1 MWIKAIDIVLDRL
14 VVQGAELHTVAAISG
29 SAQQH
34 GSLYWSDHGIET
46 LENLDADK
54 FLHTQLDDSAFT
66 ITKTPIWMDGSTE
79 SQCNEMETAIGGRE
93 QMVQYSGSRCYP
105 RFTGPQIR
113 KIYQTNFDA
122 YENTV
127 RISLVSSF
135 LASIFIGKIAP
146 IDLSDGSGMNL
157 LDINTKTWS
166 DECLNA
172 CAPNLQE
179 KLGAPTSTSKIIGT
193 IGTFFI
199 QRYSFKAQCK
209 VAAFTGDN
217 PSALAGM
224 LIGEN
229 WLAMSLGT
237 SDTIMMGLKEPTKM
251 AEGHVLVHPTDD
263 NMYMGLLW

>member
-14 VVQGAELHTVAAISG
+14 VVQGAELHTVVAISG

-34 GSLYWSDHGIET
+34 GSLYWSAAGIET

-54 FLHTQLDDSAFT
+54 FLHTQLNDSAFT
-66 ITKTPIWMDGSTE
+66 IIKTPIWMDGSTE
-79 SQCNEMETAIGGRE
+79 QQCNEMEETVGGRE
-93 QMVQYSGSRCYP
+93 KMVQYTGSKCYG

-113 KIYQTNFDA
+113 KIYQTNLES
-122 YENTV
+122 YERTI

-146 IDLSDGSGMNL
+146 IDYSDGSGMNL
-157 LDINTKTWS
+157 LDINTKAWS
-166 DECLNA
+166 IECLNA
-172 CAPNLQE
+172 CAPNLYE
-179 KLGAPTSTSKIIGT
+179 KLGQPISTSSVIGT
-193 IGTFFI
+193 IGSFFI
-199 QRYSFKAQCK
+199 QRYSFHPKCK
-209 VAAFTGDN
+209 VCAFTGDN

-263 NMYMGLLW
+263 NSFMGLLW